1 MGYDLNRLRKEF
13 AEVCE
18 KAGVKVTIPVNIN
31 GRLTRTL
38 GRVKAVVTAA
48 TGECTATQMEFSKQ
62 LLETSTDKSIRDVLL
77 HETAHYIAIMRSGEG
92 HGHDSYFK
100 AICAEIGATHDGVF
114 INVDRTVEVKDK
126 YDVFCDTCNLKVAGY
141 SRMCKTIQ
149 RIDKCTCNKCNTSN
163 LRVVQNW

>member
-1 MGYDLNRLRKEF
+1 MGYDLNRLKKEF

-18 KAGVKVTIPVNIN
+18 EAGEKVTIPVKIN

-38 GRVKAVVTAA
+38 GRVNAVVTAA

-77 HETAHYIAIMRSGEG
+77 HETAHYIAIMRSGKF

-100 AICAEIGATHDGVF
+100 SICAEIGATHDGVF
-114 INVDRTVEVKDK
+114 INVDRVVEVKEK
-126 YDVFCDTCNLKVAGY
+126 YEIFCDTCNLKVGGY
-141 SRMCKTIQ
+141 NRMCKTIQ
-149 RIDKCTCNKCNTSN
+149 HIDKCTCNKCNTSN